1 MHNIRTN
8 FRKFYSICKE
18 LFKKE
23 VNSRNNFQFYPVVP
37 KMNDLQIVALS
48 CCMEALGIDS
58 ENLLWSKLKTDYAD
72 QFTNLIDRSR
82 FNRRRKR
89 LAEMIERVQYYVG
102 QRLDHL
108 SHTMIVDSIPVPII
122 KMVREKSFK
131 SFRHDFETA
140 PAKGYSAVNR
150 SWYIGYKLHVVIY
163 DNGVIQQA
171 GISKANVHDINF
183 LKEIDHLP
191 KQKSLLGDRAY
202 ISQKVQM
209 DLFDHYQVKLKVPF
223 RYNQHDYR
231 RYPKKNRS
239 KRQMVETV
247 FAQLCDHLNLRR
259 NYARSFVGLATRLAS
274 KLSATSLL
282 QFINFKN
289 GLKISKIK
297 HALAF

>member
-18 LFKKE
+18 LFEKE
-23 VNSRNNFQFYPVVP
+23 VNSRHNFQCYPVAP
-37 KMNDLQIVALS
+37 KMNDLQIVSLS

-89 LAEMIERVQYYVG
+89 LAEKVERVQHHIG
-102 QRLDHL
+102 RRLDHL
-108 SHTMIVDSIPVPII
+108 SSTMIVDSVPVPVI
-122 KMVREKSFK
+122 KMVRERTFKSFK
-131 SFRHDFETA
+131 HDFDTA

-150 SWYIGYKLHVVIY
+150 SWFIGYKLHVIIY
-163 DNGVIQQA
+163 DNGAIQQA
-171 GISKANVHDINF
+171 GITKANVHDINF
-183 LKEIDHLP
+183 LKQLDRLP
-191 KQKSLLGDRAY
+191 AKKSLLGDRAY
-202 ISQKVQM
+202 ISQTVQM
-209 DLFDHYQVKLKVPF
+209 DLFDNYQVRLKVPL
-223 RYNQHDYR
+223 RHNQHDYR
-231 RYPKKNRS
+231 KYPRKNRS

-247 FAQLCDHLNLRR
+247 FSQLCDHLNLRR
-259 NYARSFVGLATRLAS
+259 NYARSFDGLATRLAS

-282 QFINFKN
+282 QYINFKN

>member
-18 LFKKE
+18 LFEKE
-23 VNSRNNFQFYPVVP
+23 VNNRNNIQSYPVAP

-89 LAEMIERVQYYVG
+89 LAKMIERVHHHVG
-102 QRLDHL
+102 QRLGHL
-108 SHTMIVDSIPVPII
+108 SNTMIVDSIPVPII
-122 KMVREKSFK
+122 KMARERSFK

-150 SWYIGYKLHVVIY
+150 SWYIGYKLHVIIH
-163 DNGVIQQA
+163 DNGIIQQA
-171 GISKANVHDINF
+171 GITKANVHDINF
-183 LKEIDHLP
+183 LKALDHLP
-191 KQKSLLGDRAY
+191 EGKSLLGDRAY
-202 ISQKVQM
+202 ISQTVQM

-231 RYPKKNRS
+231 KYPKKNRS

-259 NYARSFVGLATRLAS
+259 NYARSFIGLATRLAS

-289 GLKISKIK
+289 GQKISKIK